1 MNHRRVY
8 TEYLQGGP
16 FDYQYQ
22 EMGAMRFPKNMTWL
36 ATNETIPLN
45 DHKLVFQLADTLNEM
60 NKDNG
65 NYTIDFIRF
74 IQTSPNMLY
83 YYNGIRKDDGTV
95 PTVSE
100 VAANDSLTLPTIP
113 DPEVDQLK
121 ADLREITSDPE
132 LMRDMALNMF
142 KAYKDFM
149 GK

>member
-1 MNHRRVY
+1 
-8 TEYLQGGP
+8 
-16 FDYQYQ
+16 
-22 EMGAMRFPKNMTWL
+22 MRIPKNMTWL
-36 ATNETIPLN
+36 STNETIPLN

-60 NKDNG
+60 NKGNN

-74 IQTSPNMLY
+74 IQTSPNMLHY
-83 YYNGIRKDDGTV
+83 YDGIRKGDGTV

-113 DPEVDQLK
+113 DPVVDQLK
-121 ADLREITSDPE
+121 AELGKITSDTE

-149 GK
+149 SE